1 MKNNILFC
9 FFISILASYNIY
21 AQSENYAKFY
31 NKGNKFIENNFEEAE
46 KNFRVA
52 IDDSLSDLRATF
64 NLSNKYYSEG
74 LYDEAISRQI
84 ESTKLAKNK
93 SEKHKA
99 FHNLGN
105 SLMKKEMCSEAVLA
119 YKNALRNDP
128 SDDET
133 RYNLALAKKCEEEQ
147 QNDDQNKDDQNKDN
161 ESKDD
166 QNKDDQNK
174 DNESKDDQNKDDQNN
189 DSENKDNQN
198 KNDQNKDDQNNDS
211 ENKDNQNKNDQNKDD
226 NKSDKPKEN
235 KNQQSKLSPQ
245 QIKNLLKAMENAEK
259 KVQAKVNDKKQK
271 GTKVVS
277 EKDW

>member
-9 FFISILASYNIY
+9 FFVSILASYNIY

-166 QNKDDQNK
+166 QNKDDQN
-174 DNESKDDQNKDDQNN
+174 
-189 DSENKDNQN
+189 
-198 KNDQNKDDQNNDS
+198 NDS

>member
-9 FFISILASYNIY
+9 FFVSILASYNIY

-166 QNKDDQNK
+166 QNKDDQN
-174 DNESKDDQNKDDQNN
+174 N
-189 DSENKDNQN
+189 DSD
-198 KNDQNKDDQNNDS
+198 
-211 ENKDNQNKNDQNKDD
+211 NKDNQNKNDQNKDD

>member
-9 FFISILASYNIY
+9 FFVSILASYNIY

-166 QNKDDQNK
+166 QNQ
-174 DNESKDDQNKDDQNN
+174 
-189 DSENKDNQN
+189 
-198 KNDQNKDDQNNDS
+198 DDQNNDS

>member
-1 MKNNILFC
+1 MKNSVFFFLTIITLGC
-9 FFISILASYNIY
+9 FNLH

-31 NKGNKFIENNFEEAE
+31 NKGNKLSGNNFEQAE
-46 KNFRVA
+46 KNFRIA
-52 IDDSLSDLRATF
+52 INDSLSDLKASF
-64 NLSNKYYSEG
+64 NLSNKYYTEG

-84 ESTKLAKNK
+84 EATKLAKDN
-93 SEKHKA
+93 SQKHRT

-105 SLMKKEMCSEAVLA
+105 ALMKKELCSEAVLA

-161 ESKDD
+161 ENKDDQNKDNEGKDD

-174 DNESKDDQNKDDQNN
+174 D
-189 DSENKDNQN
+189 SEDN
-198 KNDQNKDDQNNDS
+198 
-211 ENKDNQNKNDQNKDD
+211 DNQNKNDQNKDD
-226 NKSDKPKEN
+226 NKSEKPKEN

>member
-166 QNKDDQNK
+166 QNKDDQN
-174 DNESKDDQNKDDQNN
+174 
-189 DSENKDNQN
+189 
-198 KNDQNKDDQNNDS
+198 NDS

-226 NKSDKPKEN
+226 NKSEKPKEN

>member
-105 SLMKKEMCSEAVLA
+105 SLMKKDMCSEAVLA
-119 YKNALRNDP
+119 YKNALRNNP

-147 QNDDQNKDDQNKDN
+147 RNDVQNKDDQNKDN
-161 ESKDD
+161 E
-166 QNKDDQNK
+166 NKDDQNK
-174 DNESKDDQNKDDQNN
+174 DNENKDDQNQDDQNKD
-189 DSENKDNQN
+189 SENKD
-198 KNDQNKDDQNNDS
+198 
-211 ENKDNQNKNDQNKDD
+211 DQNKDD
-226 NKSDKPKEN
+226 NKSEKPKEN

>member
-105 SLMKKEMCSEAVLA
+105 SLMKKDMCSEAVLA
-119 YKNALRNDP
+119 YKNALRNNP

-161 ESKDD
+161 ENKDD

-174 DNESKDDQNKDDQNN
+174 DNESKDDQNKDDQNKDN
-189 DSENKDNQN
+189 ENKD
-198 KNDQNKDDQNNDS
+198 DQNKDDQNKDS
-211 ENKDNQNKNDQNKDD
+211 ENKDDQNKDD
-226 NKSDKPKEN
+226 NKSEKPKEN